1 MAKAIKEI
9 IIMLLI
15 CLVLMLLFA
24 ILFYEYIPSRKVI
37 PEITTYQAND
47 ETQQLLSDTIDS
59 QKDEKPIYTYEVTS
73 SELKGFEKTNEYVPG
88 KANPFAS
95 VSPDTQETKDP
106 NTIKNNTTNTNK
118 DNSNTT
124 TTNTTDGNTNT
135 YFKDSGTK

>member
-1 MAKAIKEI
+1 MTKVIKEI

-24 ILFYEYIPSRKVI
+24 ILFYEYIPSRKVVA
-37 PEITTYQAND
+37 EITTYQAND

-59 QKDEKPIYTYEVTS
+59 QKNEKPIYTYEVTS

-95 VSPDTQETKDP
+95 VTEGTEDP
-106 NTIKNNTTNTNK
+106 NSVTNNTTNSN
-118 DNSNTT
+118 NSNTT
-124 TTNTTDGNTNT
+124 NEHTN
-135 YFKDSGTK
+135 YFKDNGTK